1 VTPRIGAETMG
12 TSKIGASAP
21 DTLLPVPPV
30 LAIVSPC
37 YNEAQVIK
45 ETATSLVSVLDNLV
59 AKSKIDV
66 KSFIYFVNDGS
77 TDNTWELIE
86 DLHRN
91 NDRIKGLKLS
101 RNFGHQNALLA
112 GLMSIRDRSD
122 CAISIDADLQD
133 DVSAIEELIDR
144 YHQGY
149 EIVYAIR
156 RQRTKDTVFKK
167 YSALV
172 FYKII
177 QLLGVKVIYNHAD
190 FRLVSNQVLNV
201 LSSFKESNLF
211 LRGLFPLI
219 GFKSTSVYYDRG
231 ERFAGESKYP
241 FKKMVSF
248 ALEGITSFS
257 IVPLRIVTAF
267 GFIIFLLS
275 FCMSIYILYETFIRH
290 NTIPG
295 WASTVLPI
303 YFIGGI
309 QLLSIGLLGEYIG
322 KIYKEVKSRPRYIAE
337 IEVF

>member
-1 VTPRIGAETMG
+1 MNPNSSEEDLPRREVAER
-12 TSKIGASAP
+12 
-21 DTLLPVPPV
+21 PV
-30 LAIVSPC
+30 LAIVAPC
-37 YNEAQVIK
+37 YNEAQVICQ
-45 ETATSLVSVLDNLV
+45 TASRLVAVLDDLLV
-59 AKSKIDV
+59 KAKIDV

-77 TDNTWELIE
+77 SDNTWELILG
-86 DLHRN
+86 LHGEN
-91 NDRIKGLKLS
+91 QRIKGLKLS

-112 GLMSIRDRSD
+112 GLMSVRNRCD

-133 DVSAIEELIDR
+133 DVSAIEEFIDC

-149 EIVYAIR
+149 EIVYGVR
-156 RQRTKDTVFKK
+156 RQRTKDTLFKK
-167 YSALV
+167 YTALI
-172 FYKII
+172 FYKLI
-177 QLLGVKVIYNHAD
+177 QWFGVRVVYNHAD
-190 FRLVSNQVLNV
+190 YRLVSNRALEV
-201 LSSFKESNLF
+201 LSSFKEFNLF

-219 GFKSTSVYYDRG
+219 GFKSTTVYYDRG

-257 IVPLRIVTAF
+257 IVPLRIVTVC
-267 GFIIFLLS
+267 GFVIFLLS
-275 FCMSIYILYETFIRH
+275 FLMSIYILYATIIRH
-290 NTIPG
+290 STIPG

-337 IEVF
+337 IELF